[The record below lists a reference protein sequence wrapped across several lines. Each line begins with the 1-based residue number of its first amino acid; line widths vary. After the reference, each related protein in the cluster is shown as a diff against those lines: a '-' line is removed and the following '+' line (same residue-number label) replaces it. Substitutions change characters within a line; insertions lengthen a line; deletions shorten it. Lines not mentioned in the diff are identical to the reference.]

1 MLGEQDTRLALLLPV
16 YRYAIHQVGYLQADV
31 EAAGFYDVR
40 RGTIEPPVQG
50 VQRYCSSKVTWT
62 NVPIWVQYLPSFWTI
77 SRWLSDK
84 TSQVRSATCLPFP

>member
-50 VQRYCSSKVTWT
+50 VQRYCSSTGLQPLQIFKGHVDQRA
-62 NVPIWVQYLPSFWTI
+62 NMGPISAQFLDHLPVAF
-77 SRWLSDK
+77 R
-84 TSQVRSATCLPFP
+84 